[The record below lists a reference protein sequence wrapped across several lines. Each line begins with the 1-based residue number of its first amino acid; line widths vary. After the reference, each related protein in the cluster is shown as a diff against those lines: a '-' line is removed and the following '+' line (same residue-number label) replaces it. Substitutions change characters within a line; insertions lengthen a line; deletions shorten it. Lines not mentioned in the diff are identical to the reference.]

1 MATASM
7 RKTDENLLYLTFMR
21 AARIISSF
29 ATSTIYEW
37 GGDTR
42 GITIPDAKRHGVGK
56 PMTAKR
62 AWLSKEDVVALLD
75 HGFFEGREVLVVY
88 FENEEKTE
96 GETK

>member
-7 RKTDENLLYLTFMR
+7 RKTDENLVYLTFMR
-21 AARIISSF
+21 AARIMGSF
-29 ATSTIYEW
+29 VTSTVIEW

-56 PMTAKR
+56 PMIAKR

-88 FENEEKTE
+88 FENEAKRENE
-96 GETK
+96 S